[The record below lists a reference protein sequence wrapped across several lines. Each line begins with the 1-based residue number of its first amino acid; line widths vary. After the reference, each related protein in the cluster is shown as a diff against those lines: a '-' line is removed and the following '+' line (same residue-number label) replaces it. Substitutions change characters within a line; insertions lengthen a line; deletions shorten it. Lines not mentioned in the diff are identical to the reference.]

1 VLWFLGMT
9 GPIRGRARHSGG
21 VSDATQKVEPV
32 FFGSKKNSFQ
42 RFTEKLL
49 QERLRLRKI
58 LLSRRGYSMALR

>member
-32 FFGSKKNSFQ
+32 FFGSKKNSFSA
-42 RFTEKLL
+42 
-49 QERLRLRKI
+49 
-58 LLSRRGYSMALR
+58 SRRNFYRKDCACGRYY